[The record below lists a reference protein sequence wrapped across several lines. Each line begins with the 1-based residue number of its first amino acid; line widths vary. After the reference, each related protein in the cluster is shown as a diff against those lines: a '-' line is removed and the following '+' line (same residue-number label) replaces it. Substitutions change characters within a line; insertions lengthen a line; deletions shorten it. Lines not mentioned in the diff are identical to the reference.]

1 MTGPNALTTGTGHNP
16 FTGLDILQAAG
27 YRTRPGTRRPR
38 FDQDNWDLTC
48 VADAPASWPRSEQ
61 IVGFTQ
67 ISNPIWRGVART
79 YLMARL
85 LPTHPAVA
93 ILPQAYRTPLALQTL
108 RHEAVRLTAWFN
120 HLTNAG
126 LTDLKQIRQRHC
138 DTYLSAVSVSRT
150 SPSKPVTP
158 GTVAGFVLTAQ
169 ALASYAPLLPD
180 SYPIGFRPWGDRT
193 ASQVAGYQRPDINQ
207 TPAVPDEILRPL
219 LAGASYLVHTIG
231 PHLVKEAALAREITA
246 HRGSIRSSLRIEH
259 HPLVIAE
266 IERCIAAG
274 IAAPRAA
281 PSGVSRRL
289 SSGWD
294 TSDPL
299 LTLAYM
305 SFTKDFLSLS
315 STRRDLDRLRPHL
328 EAWVAACGI
337 EDSWCRE
344 AATVPRAND
353 QSTVPW
359 ALPMNHFAL
368 DSTVFAVSSAAYY
381 LTAALSGMRT
391 SELAELTHGCRRRED
406 RVYGS
411 RHWLD
416 SRRIKGE
423 KFGGVPDSWVV
434 IEDVHDAVGIAEALI
449 SGTRP
454 GALLFPVA
462 NNSSNRYTALRDWIN
477 GPPGQHLGLTQIPDG
492 QVHPRAL
499 RRTLA
504 LSIAQ
509 RPHGLLAAKWHLKH
523 VSVATTEGY
532 IARPGGHQAAFLAE
546 VQTEEEVEHTRLTV
560 AAYHDYQQ
568 GALPSGRGARD
579 LISAFQSVD
588 HSLAGHDPGPATV
601 ADDRRV
607 EKLLKTKAKTLHIGV
622 ANYCWFTDPAKALC
636 LTMAGTPNA
645 TEPLM
650 GMCDSARCPQATH
663 HPQHRQAWTD
673 HAENTRAVF
682 LGNPRLST
690 PERQRAQQTYE
701 RSMRIVE
708 SIDAAVAGKET
719 PRAQ

>member
-1 MTGPNALTTGTGHNP
+1 MTRPDALTAGPGHHP
-16 FTGLDILQAAG
+16 FTDLDILQAAG

-38 FDQDNWDLTC
+38 FDQDTWDLTC
-48 VADAPASWPRSEQ
+48 VAEAPVSWPRSQQ
-61 IVGFTQ
+61 IVDFTQ
-67 ISNPIWRGVART
+67 ISNPIWRAVART
-79 YLMARL
+79 YLMGRL
-85 LPTHPAVA
+85 LPTHPAVCV
-93 ILPQAYRTPLALQTL
+93 LPQAYRTPLALQTL
-108 RHEAVRLTAWFN
+108 RHEVVRLTAWFN
-120 HLTNAG
+120 HLTDAG
-126 LTDLKQIRQRHC
+126 LTELKQIRQRHC
-138 DTYLSAVSVSRT
+138 DTYLSAVSVGRT
-150 SPSKPVTP
+150 DPSKPVTP

-169 ALASYAPLLPD
+169 ALASYAPLLQD
-180 SYPIGFRPWGDRT
+180 SYPTGFRPWGDRT

-207 TPAVPDEILRPL
+207 TPAVPDDILRPL

-231 PHLVKEAALAREITA
+231 PHLVKETARAREITD
-246 HRGSIRSSLRIEH
+246 HRGGIRSSLRVEH

-266 IERCIAAG
+266 IERRIAAG
-274 IAAPRAA
+274 IPAPRAA
-281 PSGVSRRL
+281 PAGISRRL
-289 SSGWD
+289 TSGWD
-294 TSDPL
+294 ADDPL
-299 LTLAYM
+299 LTLAYT

-315 STRRDLDRLRPHL
+315 STKRDLDRLRPHM

-337 EDSWCRE
+337 ENSWCRN
-344 AATVPRAND
+344 ASVVPRAND
-353 QSTVPW
+353 ETPAPW

-368 DSTVFAVSSAAYY
+368 DSTIFAVTSAAYY
-381 LTAALSGMRT
+381 LTAALSGMRA
-391 SELAELTHGCRRRED
+391 SELAELTHGCRRCED
-406 RVYGS
+406 RTYGS

-434 IEDVHDAVGIAEALI
+434 IEDVHHAVAIAEAL
-449 SGTRP
+449 SNTDP
-454 GALLFPVA
+454 GNLIFPGA

-477 GPPGQHLGLTQIPDG
+477 GPFGQHLGLTKIPDG
-492 QVHPRAL
+492 PVHPRAL

-504 LSIAQ
+504 LAIAQ

-532 IARPGGHQAAFLAE
+532 TARPGGHQAAFLAE
-546 VQTEEEVEHTRLTV
+546 VQTAEEVEHTRLTV
-560 AAYHDYQQ
+560 SAYHDYQE
-568 GALPSGRGARD
+568 GTLPSGRGARG
-579 LISAFQSVD
+579 LIAAFQNVD
-588 HSLAGHDPGPATV
+588 RSLVGHDPGPATV

-650 GMCDSARCPQATH
+650 GMCDSAHCPQATH
-663 HPQHRQAWTD
+663 HPQHRQAWAD

-682 LGNPRLST
+682 LGNPRLSA

-708 SIDAAVAGKET
+708 SIDTAVAGEET
-719 PRAQ
+719 SSAQ